1 MSFARHDVGVALIV
15 LLIAVFVI
23 GSIGY
28 VLWTLVEDRLPRVWN
43 ELYRDDVPHTANDT
57 LYDANYGHPI
67 DVVAEIRRQL
77 AQIPREP
84 SLRWETYIE
93 RKGDG
98 DRTQAV
104 LIIRLINIKA
114 STVDGLGMC
123 EVNLTNLPD
132 RGGRVGDYR
141 WDVHYAKPPMSR
153 RDATRAVTQLL
164 VAPTIAW
171 ARTVVDKQLPPPTLD
186 DDYRII

>member
-1 MSFARHDVGVALIV
+1 MALIV

-28 VLWTLVEDRLPRVWN
+28 VVWTIVEDRLPRVWN
-43 ELYRDDVPHTANDT
+43 ELYRADVAHTANDT
-57 LYDANYGHPI
+57 LYDAYYGHPI

-77 AQIPREP
+77 AEIPREP
-84 SLRWETYIE
+84 SLRWETFIE
-93 RKGDG
+93 RKGDRE
-98 DRTQAV
+98 RTQAV
-104 LIIRLINIKA
+104 LVIRLINIKA
-114 STVDGLGMC
+114 ATVDGLGTY
-123 EVNLTNLPD
+123 EVNLTNLPE
-132 RGGRVGDYR
+132 RGGGVGGYR
-141 WDVHYAKPPMSR
+141 WDVHYANPPMSR